1 LRCHKKLKISL
12 NEKKELIKTSDI
24 AVLKVTKQILFS
36 VFIMIY
42 QYGKCWIPMKNMEK
56 RLKTFKIYR
65 NRLKRY
71 INDVSENE
79 IYAK

>member
-1 LRCHKKLKISL
+1 MKNIEEKKL
-12 NEKKELIKTSDI
+12 N
-24 AVLKVTKQILFS
+24 
-36 VFIMIY
+36 
-42 QYGKCWIPMKNMEK
+42 
-56 RLKTFKIYR
+56 TFKIYR